1 MAWGY
6 SAAEVRAYKALLS
19 ESAIFDI
26 DIRLLTL
33 SGRYMTALRPVGI
46 DGQINFLNEDINRT
60 LQLGLFD
67 PDHRLHLDSA
77 APTDGALGLN
87 RLIQIRHGLYVPSLA
102 KWIWVDA
109 FTGRPSVVDRDGDS
123 IVIEA
128 QGKECRHLR
137 GVPSATIP
145 KGIPVVRAIR
155 EGLQA
160 AGEVRTA
167 IPSATVI
174 KTKVGK
180 NTPIGGPNPENQPWK
195 VWKRLAAS
203 AGCQLYMDGSGIPT
217 LRRIPQKPS
226 FTWTEDTILSRIK
239 VGNDLT
245 TIRNRV
251 VASGAKKVRAVA
263 NANGSNPFSAK
274 NLASG
279 GVPWSNTEFFDNPGL
294 TTNAKAQVFANQK
307 LRELLTEQIDVSFD
321 AIPVYH
327 VNPGDVCR
335 VEHPD
340 GAFDF
345 VFREGAAPIMASPG
359 EGEQE
364 GFPMSIGT
372 LKRVRRAAA
381 GRIGAKR

>member
-1 MAWGY
+1 MAWAY
-6 SAAEVRAYKALLS
+6 SAAEIAAYKRQLS
-19 ESAIFDI
+19 TSAMFDI

-33 SGRYMTALRPVGI
+33 SGRYLTALRPVGI
-46 DGQINFLNEDINRT
+46 DGQVNFLNEDIDRT

-87 RLIQIRHGLYVPSLA
+87 RLIQVRHGLYVRSLS
-102 KWIWVDA
+102 KWIWADA
-109 FTGRPSVVDRDGDS
+109 FTGRPSVLERDGDS

-128 QGKECRHLR
+128 QGKECLHLR
-137 GVPSATIP
+137 GVPSSTIP

-155 EGLQA
+155 EGLLA
-160 AGEVRTA
+160 AGEPRTA

-180 NTPIGGPNPENQPWK
+180 NTPIGGPNPENQPWL
-195 VWKRLAAS
+195 VWSRLAAS

-217 LRRIPQKPS
+217 LRRIPSKPT
-226 FTWTEDTILSRIK
+226 FTWTEDTILSRIR
-239 VGNDLT
+239 VANDLT

-251 VASGAKKVRAVA
+251 VASGAKKVRSVA
-263 NANGSNPFSAK
+263 SANGHHPFSAK
-274 NLASG
+274 NLAIG
-279 GVPWSNTEFFDNPGL
+279 GVPWSNTEFYENPGL
-294 TTNAKAQVFANQK
+294 TTNAKAQAFANQK

-321 AIPVYH
+321 GLPIYH
-327 VNPGDVCR
+327 ANPRDVCR

-340 GAFDF
+340 GTFNF
-345 VFREGAAPIMASPG
+345 VLREASIPLMAAPG
-359 EGEQE
+359 EGQQE
-364 GFPMSIGT
+364 GFPMSVGS
-372 LKRVRRAAA
+372 LKRVRRPAA